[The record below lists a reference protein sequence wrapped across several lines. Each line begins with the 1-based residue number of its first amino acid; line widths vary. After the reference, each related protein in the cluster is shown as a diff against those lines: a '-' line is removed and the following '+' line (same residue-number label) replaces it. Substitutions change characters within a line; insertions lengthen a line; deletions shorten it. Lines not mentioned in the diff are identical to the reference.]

1 MVRGKIPADLR
12 PQPRDSVFVVP
23 DAPRGST
30 FMDGDDYQESPL
42 RTLDA
47 YEDEQT
53 LEQLRQKI
61 SKLKMQLKETEEA
74 EAREVN
80 DVARSGRNMI
90 EKFAENTMRI
100 SGLPNDANTKMDEAV
115 RRNNEIIK
123 YFKEEN
129 QKRSDEQKTMK
140 MNLFELRQSTTRLEK
155 ATEQALGF
163 LEKLED
169 VYYKAETDKRKTL
182 LRSMAACKE
191 GNQRLTEELQRR
203 IFYVDAE
210 VRVRQLYEVRT
221 TEILSLFV
229 EKYAGTPLL
238 QLLNE
243 MAAGKHDERL
253 DDLLRYFQGESSG
266 EAEKVEETTTQA
278 VLVESR

>member
-1 MVRGKIPADLR
+1 
-12 PQPRDSVFVVP
+12 
-23 DAPRGST
+23 
-30 FMDGDDYQESPL
+30 
-42 RTLDA
+42 
-47 YEDEQT
+47 
-53 LEQLRQKI
+53 
-61 SKLKMQLKETEEA
+61 
-74 EAREVN
+74 
-80 DVARSGRNMI
+80 
-90 EKFAENTMRI
+90 
-100 SGLPNDANTKMDEAV
+100 
-115 RRNNEIIK
+115 
-123 YFKEEN
+123 
-129 QKRSDEQKTMK
+129 MK